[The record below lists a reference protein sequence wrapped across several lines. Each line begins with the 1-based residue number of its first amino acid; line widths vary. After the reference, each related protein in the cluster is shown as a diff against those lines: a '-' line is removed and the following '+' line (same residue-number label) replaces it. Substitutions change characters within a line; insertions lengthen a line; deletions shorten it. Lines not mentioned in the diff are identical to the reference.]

1 MMMTYTKYWR
11 SSSFKAFKASN
22 EFLQEKGETPVG
34 SMDRERRAFQYVNGR
49 YMRPALYVLC

>member
-1 MMMTYTKYWR
+1 MIMMMTYTKYWR
-11 SSSFKAFKASN
+11 SSSFKASN
-22 EFLQEKGETPVG
+22 EILQEKGETPVG